1 MIAGRFLGTLCIG
14 ALIALSGAIA
24 SAHEHAS
31 KTEAKDP
38 IAIPAADTTVVTP
51 PEEMTEAIR
60 AVFPESY
67 SQFMTVSYERQDA
80 GTGRD
85 PEIWPKAASFLV
97 PTKAYEATI
106 ATELDSRVAAL
117 IGRVLRPDDAHCED
131 VSVGEREEYGWMAW
145 PDKNVRKITVTFN
158 VAC

>member
-1 MIAGRFLGTLCIG
+1 MPGKFLGSVCIG
-14 ALIALSGAIA
+14 LSMMLGGITANA
-24 SAHEHAS
+24 QEHVSDAGPTQLLS
-31 KTEAKDP
+31 L
-38 IAIPAADTTVVTP
+38 PAADTTVVTP

-80 GTGRD
+80 GTGRV

-97 PTKAYEATI
+97 PDKAYDATI
-106 ATELDSRVAAL
+106 ASDLDSRVAAL

-131 VSVGEREEYGWMAW
+131 ASVGDPEDYGWMAW
-145 PDKNVRKITVTFN
+145 PDKRVRKITVTFN

>member
-1 MIAGRFLGTLCIG
+1 MVPGKFFGSLFIG
-14 ALIALSGAIA
+14 LSLVLSGATTN
-24 SAHEHAS
+24 AHEH
-31 KTEAKDP
+31 TLEAD
-38 IAIPAADTTVVTP
+38 ANQQVSLPAADTTVVTP

-97 PTKAYEATI
+97 PATAFEATI
-106 ATELDSRVAAL
+106 ADELDSRVAAL

-131 VSVGEREEYGWMAW
+131 VSVGDPEDYGWMAW
-145 PDKNVRKITVTFN
+145 PDKRVRKITVTFN
-158 VAC
+158 VTC

>member
-1 MIAGRFLGTLCIG
+1 MGVGNFLGPLSIGTLL
-14 ALIALSGAIA
+14 ALWCAVA
-24 SAHEHAS
+24 SAHEHAFAAEP
-31 KTEAKDP
+31 KGGVP
-38 IAIPAADTTVVTP
+38 LPAADTTVVTP

-97 PTKAYEATI
+97 PVKAFDATI

-131 VSVGEREEYGWMAW
+131 VSVGEPEEYGWMAW
-145 PDKNVRKITVTFN
+145 PDKHVRKITVTFN

>member
-1 MIAGRFLGTLCIG
+1 MVSGRFLGSLCIG
-14 ALIALSGAIA
+14 LLITLYGAVA

-31 KTEAKDP
+31 KVDP
-38 IAIPAADTTVVTP
+38 TSAVSLPAADTTVVTP

-80 GTGRD
+80 GTGRN

-97 PTKAYEATI
+97 PAKAYEATI
-106 ATELDSRVAAL
+106 AEELDSRVATL

-131 VSVGEREEYGWMAW
+131 VSVGDPENYGWMAW
-145 PDKNVRKITVTFN
+145 PDKRVRKITVTFN

>member
-1 MIAGRFLGTLCIG
+1 MSVSRFLGPLCVG
-14 ALIALSGAIA
+14 LSMALSCVIA
-24 SAHEHAS
+24 SAHEHGS
-31 KTEAKDP
+31 KTEAKDAL
-38 IAIPAADTTVVTP
+38 AIPAADTTVVTP

-80 GTGRD
+80 GTERD

-97 PTKAYEATI
+97 PVTAYDGGI

-117 IGRVLRPDDAHCED
+117 IDRVLRPDDAHCED
-131 VSVGEREEYGWMAW
+131 VSVGEPEEYGWMAW

>member
-1 MIAGRFLGTLCIG
+1 MVAGRFLGSLCIG
-14 ALIALSGAIA
+14 TSMILWCAIA
-24 SAHEHAS
+24 SAHEHTPAVES
-31 KTEAKDP
+31 QDGVLL
-38 IAIPAADTTVVTP
+38 PAADTTVVTP

-97 PTKAYEATI
+97 PVKAFDATI

-131 VSVGEREEYGWMAW
+131 VSVGEPEEYGWMAW
-145 PDKNVRKITVTFN
+145 PDKHVRKITVTFN

>member
-1 MIAGRFLGTLCIG
+1 MSV
-14 ALIALSGAIA
+14 ALWCAIA
-24 SAHEHAS
+24 SAQQLTPG
-31 KTEAKDP
+31 TEAKDP
-38 IAIPAADTTVVTP
+38 RAIPAADTTVVTP

-80 GTGRD
+80 GSGRD
-85 PEIWPKAASFLV
+85 PEIWPQAASFLV
-97 PTKAYEATI
+97 PVKAYDATI

-131 VSVGEREEYGWMAW
+131 VSVGEPEAYGWMAW
-145 PDKNVRKITVTFN
+145 PDKHVRKITVTFN